1 MRPRPHCVH
10 RGFTI
15 IEILMVV
22 VVLGVLTAIA
32 IPNFHK
38 VVYKA
43 RASDILSDVH
53 IIQVA
58 YSQYLADGNTRPRNS
73 RWGQV
78 SRDLVPYLPD
88 GFSFATDDADYRWLR
103 VRGRASPWGTEC
115 GEVRVRPKSRWRQL
129 LLDNLE
135 AMSNR
140 STTLRKP
147 NHIRFYMVP

>member
-1 MRPRPHCVH
+1 MRPRPRCAH

-15 IEILMVV
+15 IELLIVV
-22 VVLGVLTAIA
+22 VVLGVLAAIA
-32 IPNFHK
+32 IPNFQK
-38 VVYKA
+38 VIYKA

-78 SRDLVPYLPD
+78 SRDLAPYLPD

-103 VRGRASPWGTEC
+103 VRGRASPWGVEC
-115 GEVRVRPKSRWRQL
+115 GEVRVRPKRRWRQL

-135 AMSNR
+135 AMSNK
-140 STTLRKP
+140 STTLRKR